1 MPLNQLQSF
10 IQKNKHLPEIPTSA
24 EVDKEGISL
33 SKMVTLQMK
42 KIEEMTLY
50 ILELENRLTSLEKNQ
65 KKLWYEDKPFIF
77 FFLSLVL
84 VRKRKTKKTK
94 SQIMLIVRKIR

>member
-50 ILELENRLTSLEKNQ
+50 ILELDKRLKVVEEN
-65 KKLWYEDKPFIF
+65 
-77 FFLSLVL
+77 
-84 VRKRKTKKTK
+84 
-94 SQIMLIVRKIR
+94 